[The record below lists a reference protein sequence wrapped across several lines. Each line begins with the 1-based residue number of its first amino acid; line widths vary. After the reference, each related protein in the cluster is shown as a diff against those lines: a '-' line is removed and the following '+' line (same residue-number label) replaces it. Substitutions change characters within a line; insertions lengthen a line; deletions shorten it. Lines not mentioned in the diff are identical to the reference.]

1 MLPIPGDFTAEY
13 VTAAFEHAGQ
23 TLLSL
28 PITGAR
34 PAGFRSNMPE
44 IVRQVAEAY
53 AANPEELRPAT
64 PSARAISEMDKVLN
78 WVSLIPQDK
87 FVLRRVI
94 QCRALVSPRTGR
106 HVYSWRK
113 LATFLRCDREAA
125 QRWHAQGIAMITARL
140 NQPGLCAMAGGLV
153 GPQRRL
159 VEEALARIKAA
170 EPVRRKPIRAVEF
183 V

>member
-1 MLPIPGDFTAEY
+1 MRPSPGEFTADY
-13 VTAAFEHAGQ
+13 VIAALERAGQ

-28 PITGAR
+28 PIAGAR

-53 AANPEELRPAT
+53 GADPEEMRPAT
-64 PSARAISEMDKVLN
+64 PSARAISEMDEALN

-106 HVYSWRK
+106 HVYS
-113 LATFLRCDREAA
+113 
-125 QRWHAQGIAMITARL
+125 
-140 NQPGLCAMAGGLV
+140 
-153 GPQRRL
+153 
-159 VEEALARIKAA
+159 
-170 EPVRRKPIRAVEF
+170 
-183 V
+183 